1 MSRGAGSPAEQSA
14 AATYRRLL
22 GYLKPHKGVFALG
35 LAGGAVYAAST
46 AALAYLAQH
55 LGDTLAHPDPRMIL
69 WIPVALVMLFIGR
82 GIGNFT
88 QTYFMGLVGRNVV
101 KRFRSQIFGRVLD
114 LPVAFFDRHAVG
126 SLLSRL
132 TYNSEQVGRACTYSI
147 VILVRA
153 GLTIVFLLG
162 YLIWLNARLTAILL
176 VMGPIVI
183 WLVSVINRH
192 FRRYGRRIQDSM
204 EDVTRIAKESFE
216 SQRLVKVYG
225 AQAHLD
231 RQFEEVNEQN
241 RISNMKFI
249 LTNGLSNPTVQMVT
263 AIGAAVVLALTIR
276 SRVQGEMTL
285 GELLG
290 YFAALASLSQP
301 VREVVSQSGPIQQG
315 VAAAQSLFELTDE
328 PGEPDTGTYSVARVR
343 GDVEYRAVGFSY
355 PQGAGAALR
364 EISLRVPA
372 GSNIAIVGR
381 SGSGKSTLVSLL
393 PRFYDVASGS
403 ILIDDRDIREYDLK
417 SLRRQIAV
425 VSQEVTLFDD
435 TIRNN
440 ITFGRH
446 VAEEAV
452 LRVAEAAHVLPFI
465 SGMPEGLDTL
475 IGDRGMLLSGGQR
488 QRIAIARALLKDAP
502 ILILDEA
509 TSALDTEAE
518 RHIQAALLN
527 LMRNR
532 TTFVIAH
539 RLSTVEQADRIVVLD
554 AGKVAEIGSH
564 AQLLERGGLYAQLH
578 RLQFND

>member
-1 MSRGAGSPAEQSA
+1 MSRDAAPPAQQSA

-35 LAGGAVYAAST
+35 LLGGTVYAAST

-69 WIPVALVMLFIGR
+69 WIPVALVVLFVGR

-153 GLTIVFLLG
+153 GLTIVFLIG
-162 YLIWLNARLTAILL
+162 YLIWLNAPLTAILL
-176 VMGPIVI
+176 VMGPLVI

-204 EDVTRIAKESFE
+204 EDVTRLAKESFE

-231 RQFEEVNEQN
+231 RQFEQVNEQN
-241 RISNMKFI
+241 RLSNMKFI
-249 LTNGLSNPTVQMVT
+249 LTNGLSNPAVQMVT
-263 AIGAAVVLALTIR
+263 AVGAAVVLALTIR

-328 PGEPDTGTYSVARVR
+328 PGEPDTGTYSVERVR

-355 PQGAGAALR
+355 PRGGDAALR

-393 PRFYDVASGS
+393 PRFYDVTAGS
-403 ILIDDRDIREYDLK
+403 ILIDGRDLRDYDLK
-417 SLRRQIAV
+417 CLRRQIAV

-435 TIRNN
+435 SIRNN
-440 ITFGRH
+440 ITFGRQ
-446 VAEEAV
+446 VPEEAV
-452 LRVAEAAHVLPFI
+452 LRVAEAAHVLQFTA
-465 SGMPEGLDTL
+465 GMAQGLDTL
-475 IGDRGMLLSGGQR
+475 IGDRGTLLSGGQR

-509 TSALDTEAE
+509 TSALDTQAE
-518 RHIQAALLN
+518 RHIQAALVN

-539 RLSTVEQADRIVVLD
+539 RLSTVEQADCIVVLD

-578 RLQFND
+578 RLQFSD

>member
-1 MSRGAGSPAEQSA
+1 MSRGGRSPAEQSA

>member
-1 MSRGAGSPAEQSA
+1 MSRGAGAAAEQSA
-14 AATYRRLL
+14 VAIYRRLL
-22 GYLKPHKGVFALG
+22 GYLQPHKGVFALG
-35 LAGGAVYAAST
+35 IVGGAVYAAST

-55 LGDTLAHPDPRMIL
+55 LGDALAHPAARMIL
-69 WIPVALVMLFIGR
+69 WIPAALVVLFIGR

-88 QTYFMGLVGRNVV
+88 QTYFMGLVGRDVV

-126 SLLSRL
+126 ALLSRL

-147 VILVRA
+147 VVLVRA
-153 GLTIVFLLG
+153 GLTIVFLVG
-162 YLIWLNARLTAILL
+162 YLLWLNARLTAILL
-176 VMGPIVI
+176 VVGPLVI
-183 WLVSVINRH
+183 WLVSIINRH

-204 EDVTRIAKESFE
+204 EDVTRLAKESFE

-225 AQAHLD
+225 AQAHLA
-231 RQFEEVNEQN
+231 RQFEAVNEQN
-241 RISNMKFI
+241 RRSNMKFI

-263 AIGAAVVLALTIR
+263 AVGAAVVLALTIR

-301 VREVVSQSGPIQQG
+301 VREVVSQSGPLQQG
-315 VAAAQSLFELTDE
+315 VAAAQSLFEITDE
-328 PGEPDTGTYSVARVR
+328 PAEPNPGGYCVERVR
-343 GDVEYRAVGFSY
+343 GDVEYRAVCFSY
-355 PQGAGAALR
+355 PQSERAALR
-364 EISLRVPA
+364 EVSLRAHA
-372 GSNIAIVGR
+372 GSTVAVVGR
-381 SGSGKSTLVSLL
+381 SGSGKSTLLSLL
-393 PRFYDVASGS
+393 PRFYDVAAGA
-403 ILIDDRDIREYDLK
+403 ILIDGRDIREYDLQC
-417 SLRRQIAV
+417 LRRQIAV

-440 ITFGRH
+440 ITFGRQ
-446 VAEEAV
+446 VPQEAV
-452 LRVAEAAHVLPFI
+452 VRVAEAARVLQFAGGLPQ
-465 SGMPEGLDTL
+465 GLDTL
-475 IGDRGMLLSGGQR
+475 IGERGTLLSGGQR

-518 RHIQAALLN
+518 RHIQAALAN

-539 RLSTVEQADRIVVLD
+539 RLSTVEQAERIVVLD
-554 AGKVAEIGSH
+554 AGQVAQIGTH
-564 AQLLERGGLYAQLH
+564 AELLERGGLYAQLY
-578 RLQFND
+578 RLQFSD